1 MYKINNFF
9 KISVLLIII
18 FSSFLFGFFSYRNQ
32 NFLYVAIAKIYY
44 FFESQNPKLLD
55 DDFTEIENILN
66 SNEFINNQKLYA
78 EDIYNYVNN
87 NSKSFRNDLI
97 NKIILPK
104 EIIKINQKEPI
115 DNYYFKKFFSKNIK
129 NKFVIKVKFYEIEN
143 FGILEKENNK
153 KLFIFIGG
161 QGASRTPLEYV
172 KLIELKEEIKKKGYD
187 ILTLSLAGIGY
198 NRHEKN
204 ISFPSNPNLKR
215 INISKE
221 SFKKIITG
229 NTKYLRHIWL
239 SYYDKNYPELF
250 PISLF
255 LSGNY
260 YIIKRLENNY
270 DEIIMVGLSGGA
282 WQATMLSSLIP
293 KIKYSYSFAGS
304 IPKSFSVPSWN
315 PHELMGGESRLWHQ
329 YDLWH
334 FYFLS
339 LFDENGLQN
348 RDHNLIYGADDKCC
362 FYPPYS
368 SSFDK
373 FTEELSIK
381 GLDVIILENH
391 GHHIEKEILM
401 KKLIN

>member
-1 MYKINNFF
+1 MLILFFHFKNVYLFLNKHIIVSIKYKQIKKFEVLNQSATIITGIKCIGIFMYKINNFF

-161 QGASRTPLEYV
+161 QGASRTPLEYE

-187 ILTLSLAGIGY
+187 ILTLSLA
-198 NRHEKN
+198 
-204 ISFPSNPNLKR
+204 
-215 INISKE
+215 
-221 SFKKIITG
+221 
-229 NTKYLRHIWL
+229 
-239 SYYDKNYPELF
+239 
-250 PISLF
+250 
-255 LSGNY
+255 
-260 YIIKRLENNY
+260 
-270 DEIIMVGLSGGA
+270 
-282 WQATMLSSLIP
+282 
-293 KIKYSYSFAGS
+293 
-304 IPKSFSVPSWN
+304 
-315 PHELMGGESRLWHQ
+315 
-329 YDLWH
+329 
-334 FYFLS
+334 
-339 LFDENGLQN
+339 
-348 RDHNLIYGADDKCC
+348 
-362 FYPPYS
+362 
-368 SSFDK
+368 
-373 FTEELSIK
+373 
-381 GLDVIILENH
+381 
-391 GHHIEKEILM
+391 
-401 KKLIN
+401 